1 MAGQDEPGIPG
12 VLRHYSGPPIVNMRP
27 LNCKIAIGLILA
39 ALLAGCA
46 SLPPGSGF
54 PKQSS
59 AAFAHPEETQ
69 IGAVFD
75 NEARAHPEESAFRML
90 PVGADGFAARM
101 QMIKSA
107 QRTLDV
113 QYYIFSADTTG
124 LLVTGSLLAAADR
137 GIHVRVLVDDGETT
151 HGDEQILALAA
162 HPQIEVRIFNPFA
175 YRGHLRLVRSL
186 EFLFE
191 HRRLDY
197 RMHNK
202 LFVADNATALIGGR
216 NIGDAYFQVDPNAQ
230 FADDDVFVAGPAV
243 RKLSATFDE
252 YWNSALA
259 IPAQALVGSKPSEAK
274 LARQR
279 QRLSEHLQNARQTGA
294 DFLKHAEQG
303 DPFAGIIAGRLPV
316 VWSKSQVVCDSP
328 DKKHVVSGDTGGRLM
343 YGPIA
348 QAAGAVTSELILV
361 TPYLVP
367 TPGEMKLVHDLR
379 QRNVRVRILTNSLNS
394 TNELSAQAG
403 YSHNRKQL
411 LREGVELYE
420 LRAMLGNSRGS
431 GQSAQ
436 MSRYGNYRLH
446 AKLLIFD
453 RKKLY
458 AGSMN
463 FDQRSRRLNTE
474 TGLIID
480 SPDMAAQTAA
490 RFEAMTAPANAYAV
504 SLRSPDMADAP
515 LIWRT
520 EENGKAVEYAR
531 EPSRSVW
538 RRAAVRLYGLLPL
551 DKEL

>member
-1 MAGQDEPGIPG
+1 
-12 VLRHYSGPPIVNMRP
+12 MRS
-27 LNCKIAIGLILA
+27 LNGRVAISLFLA
-39 ALLAGCA
+39 AAAAGCV

-59 AAFAHPEETQ
+59 AAFAHPEETRV
-69 IGAVFD
+69 GAKFAH
-75 NEARAHPEESAFRML
+75 EARAHPEESAFRML
-90 PVGADGFAARM
+90 AVGADGFAARM
-101 QMIKSA
+101 QMIEAA

-113 QYYIFSADTTG
+113 QYYIFTADTTG
-124 LLVTGSLLAAADR
+124 LLVTGALLAAADR
-137 GIHVRVLVDDGETT
+137 GVHVRVLVDDGETT
-151 HGDEQILALAA
+151 HGDEQLLALAA

-175 YRGHLRLVRSL
+175 YRGHLRLVRSI
-186 EFLFE
+186 EFLLE
-191 HRRLDY
+191 SRRLDY

-216 NIGDAYFQVDPNAQ
+216 NIGDAYFQVDPDAQ
-230 FADDDVFVAGPAV
+230 YADDDVFVGGPV
-243 RKLSATFDE
+243 VKKLSATFDE

-259 IPAQALVGSKPSEAK
+259 IPAQALAGSKPSKHK
-274 LARQR
+274 LERQR

-294 DFLKHAEQG
+294 DFLKRAEQG

-316 VWSKSQVVCDSP
+316 VWSQAQVVCDSP
-328 DKKHVVSGDTGGRLM
+328 DKKHVVSGDSGGRLM

-348 QAAGAVTSELILV
+348 QAANAATSELILV

-367 TPGEMKLVHDLR
+367 TPGEMQLLHDLR
-379 QRNVRVRILTNSLNS
+379 QRNVRVRVLTNSLNS

-403 YSHNRKQL
+403 YDHNRKQL

-420 LRAMLGNSRGS
+420 LRAKLGNSHGS

-436 MSRYGNYRLH
+436 MSRYGNFGLH
-446 AKLLIFD
+446 AKLLVFD
-453 RKKLY
+453 RKRLY

-480 SPDMAAQTAA
+480 SPDLAAQTVA
-490 RFEAMTAPANAYAV
+490 RFEAMTQPANAYAV
-504 SLRSPDMADAP
+504 SLRSPDSPKSP

-520 EENGKAVEYAR
+520 EENGVAVEYRR

-538 RRAAVRLYGLLPL
+538 RRVAVGIFALLPL

>member
-1 MAGQDEPGIPG
+1 
-12 VLRHYSGPPIVNMRP
+12 MRP
-27 LNCKIAIGLILA
+27 LNCRIAIGLFLA
-39 ALLAGCA
+39 TAVAGCA
-46 SLPPGSGF
+46 SLPPGSAF
-54 PKQSS
+54 PKEPSV
-59 AAFAHPEETQ
+59 AFAHPEETRV
-69 IGAVFD
+69 GAIFEK
-75 NEARAHPEESAFRML
+75 EARAHPDESAFRML
-90 PVGADGFAARM
+90 SVGADGFAARM
-101 QMIKSA
+101 QMIEAA

-113 QYYIFSADTTG
+113 QYYIFTADTTG
-124 LLVTGSLLAAADR
+124 LLVTGALLAAADR
-137 GIHVRVLVDDGETT
+137 GVHVRVLVDDGETT

-162 HPQIEVRIFNPFA
+162 HPQIEVRIFNPYA
-175 YRGHLRLVRSL
+175 YRGHLKLVRSIEFVL
-186 EFLFE
+186 ESQ
-191 HRRLDY
+191 RLDY

-230 FADDDVFVAGPAV
+230 YADDDVFVGGPTV

-252 YWNSALA
+252 FWNSALA
-259 IPAQALVGSKPSEAK
+259 IPAQALVGSKPSKAK

-279 QRLSEHLQNARQTGA
+279 QRLSEHLQKAQQMGA
-294 DFLKHAEQG
+294 DFLKRAEQG

-316 VWSKSQVVCDSP
+316 VWAQSQVVCDSP
-328 DKKHVVSGDTGGRLM
+328 DKKHVINGDTGGRLM

-348 QAAGAVTSELILV
+348 AAANAATSELIMV

-367 TPGEMKLVHDLR
+367 TAGEMKLVHDLR

-403 YSHNRKQL
+403 YEHNRKQL

-431 GQSAQ
+431 GQSAK
-436 MSRYGNYRLH
+436 MSRHGNFGLH
-446 AKLLIFD
+446 AKLLVFD
-453 RKKLY
+453 RKQLY

-480 SPDMAAQTAA
+480 SPDLAAQTAA
-490 RFEAMTAPANAYAV
+490 RFEAMTQPANAYAV
-504 SLRSPDMADAP
+504 KLRSPDSPKSP

-520 EENGKAVEYAR
+520 EENGASVEYQR
-531 EPSRSVW
+531 EPSRSIW
-538 RRAAVRLYGLLPL
+538 RRIAVGLYGLLPL
-551 DKEL
+551 DREL